1 MSLGAAADVAIGLIF
16 CYLLLGLIGSSVQEA
31 IAGLINL
38 RGKTLFQ
45 GLQRMLDGPASPLFT
60 GVAAHALVRS
70 DSADG
75 REPSYVS
82 AANFSL
88 ALIDTLLNSPS
99 SNGAPSNTIAD
110 LQASIAKLPEGKA
123 KQALGALL
131 TQANGSLSQFQA
143 DVEHWFDDA
152 MDRVSGI
159 YKRWAHNSLLIFGI
173 VIAFGGNIDTIA
185 IAQTL
190 WTSAAVRAQV
200 VEAAQQATSGVKG
213 ADGLAAN
220 AAAKL
225 ADLPIPIGWHD
236 KPSDSSATLA
246 ILAKIVGCL
255 ITALAVSLGAPFW
268 FDTLQKFLNLRT
280 TGPRPK
286 KSDSETESPEGS
298 PFTAESRSLRSAS
311 SGNSIARVASN

>member
-1 MSLGAAADVAIGLIF
+1 MSLGAAVDVVIGVVF
-16 CYLLLGLIGSSVQEA
+16 CYLLLGLIGSSVQEVL
-31 IAGLINL
+31 AGWVNL
-38 RGKTLFQ
+38 RGRTLFQ
-45 GLQRMLDGPASPLFT
+45 GLKRMLGGPTSQLSKLVT
-60 GVAAHALVRS
+60 EHALV
-70 DSADG
+70 APTQDG
-75 REPSYVS
+75 RKPSYVS

-88 ALIDTLLNSPS
+88 ALIDSLLSGS
-99 SNGAPSNTIAD
+99 AGKSIAD
-110 LQASIAKLPEGKA
+110 LQASIAKLPDSKA

-159 YKRWAHNSLLIFGI
+159 YKRWTQNFLLLFGV

-190 WTSAAVRAQV
+190 WNGAAVRAQV
-200 VEAAQQATSGVKG
+200 VAAAQQATAGAKE

-225 ADLPIPIGWHD
+225 ADLPIPIGWRG
-236 KPSDSSATLA
+236 KPSSPSA

-280 TGPRPK
+280 TGPRPE
-286 KSDSETESPEGS
+286 KSDSE
-298 PFTAESRSLRSAS
+298 
-311 SGNSIARVASN
+311 N

>member
-1 MSLGAAADVAIGLIF
+1 MSLGAATDVVIGLIF

-60 GVAAHALVRS
+60 QVAAHALVK
-70 DSADG
+70 SASDG

-88 ALIDTLLNSPS
+88 ALIDSLQK
-99 SNGAPSNTIAD
+99 GAPGNAIAG
-110 LQASIAKLPEGKA
+110 LQASIAALPGGKA
-123 KQALGALL
+123 KQALSALL
-131 TQANGSLSQFQA
+131 TQANGNLSQFQR

-159 YKRWAHNSLLIFGI
+159 YKRRAHNFLLIFGI
-173 VIAFGGNIDTIA
+173 AIAFGGNIDTIA

-190 WTSAAVRAQV
+190 WTSTAARVQV
-200 VEAAQQATSGVKG
+200 AAAAQQATAGAKG
-213 ADGLAAN
+213 ADSLAPGAT
-220 AAAKL
+220 AQL

-236 KPSDSSATLA
+236 KPSESSV

-255 ITALAVSLGAPFW
+255 ITALAISLGAPFW

-280 TGPRPK
+280 TGPRPA
-286 KSDSETESPEGS
+286 KSH
-298 PFTAESRSLRSAS
+298 
-311 SGNSIARVASN
+311 